1 MKAIIWT
8 KNQCI
13 YCEWAKNLLR
23 DCEIEFDERNINDVW
38 TKSQM
43 QSYLTETH
51 DINPENKIT
60 MPQIIVDEQY
70 VGGFTELKSYLK

>member
-23 DCEIEFDERNINDVW
+23 DNEIEFDERNINDAW
-38 TKSQM
+38 TKDQM
-43 QSYLTETH
+43 QDYLTESH

>member
-23 DCEIEFDERNINDVW
+23 DNEIEFDERNINDVW
-38 TKSQM
+38 TKDQM
-43 QSYLTETH
+43 QSYLTESY

-60 MPQIIVDEQY
+60 MPQIIVEEQY